1 MATSGEVDEVN
12 KVLAHYFDTQL
23 ELLKNTRIGMSLNT
37 EQYQLD
43 DHKRISSKSANVEM
57 IKSMVAEEDAR
68 KKLKLYV
75 AVLLHL
81 SIVHYLPG
89 EVHWTQDPYYK
100 HRQALE
106 ESHHVPIL
114 KKMGFA
120 LKEIDETKE
129 YMRGFLTAH
138 EAKEHYLH
146 SAWDMEMYKL
156 QNAYVNLKKKVF

>member
-1 MATSGEVDEVN
+1 MQTSRDVAEIN
-12 KVLAHYFDTQL
+12 KAIAHYFDTQL

-68 KKLKLYV
+68 KELKLRL
-75 AVLLHL
+75 AVLLHHTT
-81 SIVHYLPG
+81 VHYLPG
-89 EVHWTQDPYYK
+89 EIHWTRDPYYK

-106 ESHHVPIL
+106 ESHHAPIL

-120 LKEIDETKE
+120 LKEISETKE
-129 YMRGFLTAH
+129 YMRAFLTAH
-138 EAKEHYLH
+138 EAEETYLH